1 MPQNTP
7 TRRKKKSKPAYN
19 CSYEIALRSAGFR
32 AVCGVDEAG
41 RGPLAGPVVAAAV
54 ILPPGC
60 DISGITDSKKLT
72 SGQREQAYDKIIQI
86 AVDYHIALSSPR
98 EIETLNILRASL
110 LAMEKAILGLTR
122 TAPDFLLIDGIH
134 KVSLDKPQCAL
145 KKGDFRSVS
154 VAAASILA
162 KVSRDRLMKDYD
174 REYPGYGFARHKG
187 YGTAEHVECLD
198 RLGVCALHRRTFAPV
213 RDRIARPEQGDVFDR

>member
-1 MPQNTP
+1 MFNSTVNV
-7 TRRKKKSKPAYN
+7 YN

-60 DISGITDSKKLT
+60 DISGITDSKKLNA
-72 SGQREQAYDKIIQI
+72 GQRERAYDKIIQI
-86 AVDYHIALSSPR
+86 AVDFHIAISSPR
-98 EIETLNILRASL
+98 EIETWNILRASL
-110 LAMEKAILGLTR
+110 RAMDNAILGLNR
-122 TAPDFLLIDGIH
+122 MAPDFLLIDGIH
-134 KVSLDKPQCAL
+134 KVSVDIPQCTI

-162 KVSRDRLMKDYD
+162 KVARDRLMDDYD

-187 YGTAEHVECLD
+187 YGTTEHLKSLD
-198 RLGVCALHRRTFAPV
+198 RLGACALHRRTFAPV
-213 RDRIARPEQGDVFDR
+213 RERIARPEQGAIPLT